1 MKLVIEIHCSDD
13 CTYSYTQ
20 TEPVEY
26 KSEEQFLV
34 DFEEWAE
41 KNKGKTFIFCGEGFA
56 GTNLQPDSE
65 WDIYTL
71 EDWFE
76 NNKPQQ

>member
-1 MKLVIEIHCSDD
+1 MKLVLEIHCSDE

-26 KSEEQFLV
+26 VSEEQFLV

-41 KNKGKTFIFCGEGFA
+41 KNKDKIFIYSGDGFA
-56 GTNLQPDSE
+56 GTNLHPDSQWE
-65 WDIYTL
+65 ISTL
-71 EDWFE
+71 ESWFE
-76 NNKPQQ
+76 TNKA